1 MRYNNKWKS
10 QTSSIK
16 GAEAVYTDYHN
27 HLEKGTLTLDYL
39 SQFVEEAKRKNVS
52 HFGISEHAYH
62 FYETENILSNPW
74 VNERRWYNMDDYVR
88 LFQEAEKQGM
98 DVKMSIEMD
107 YTPGKHQ
114 EMKDFISSYR
124 FDYVIGSIHWVE
136 DFGVDLAE
144 YRHLWDER
152 DINTVY
158 RKYFDQVV
166 TLAESNL
173 FDIVGHLDLVKI
185 FKYKPESRDFL
196 LEQYDRAT
204 NALSHSKTCVEI
216 STAGL
221 RKPVGELYPDPE
233 LLKMCYEKDIPI
245 VLSSDAHVPG
255 DVGADYDKA
264 VELAKSVGYSKL
276 MTFEKGERKSI
287 SL

>member
-1 MRYNNKWKS
+1 M
-10 QTSSIK
+10 
-16 GAEAVYTDYHN
+16 YTDYHN
-27 HLEKGTLTLDYL
+27 HLEKGSLTLDYL
-39 SQFVEEAKRKNVS
+39 KQFVEEARRKNID

-62 FYETENILSNPW
+62 FHETEDILQNPW
-74 VNERRWYNMDDYVR
+74 VNQRRWYNMNDYVK
-88 LFQEAEKQGM
+88 LFEEANNQGM

-107 YTPGKHQ
+107 YTPGKHA
-114 EMKDFISSYR
+114 EMKKFISSYE
-124 FDYVIGSIHWVE
+124 FDYVIGSIHWVD
-136 DFGVDLAE
+136 DFGIDLAE

-152 DINTVY
+152 DVMDTY

-185 FKYKPESRDFL
+185 FKYKPNDKNFL

-204 NALSHSKTCVEI
+204 NALSNSKTCVEI

-221 RKPVGELYPDPE
+221 RKPVGELYPDYD

-245 VLSSDAHVPG
+245 VLSSDAHVPE
-255 DVGADYDKA
+255 DVGADYHKA
-264 VELAKSVGYSKL
+264 ITLAKSVGYSKL
-276 MTFEKGERKSI
+276 MTFDKGERKSI
-287 SL
+287 SI